1 MNKTDIIKGINQKVI
16 TNVGINGRIYFD
28 EPLDKDNVPVVIGIA
43 YDKALIDD
51 LSEDELA
58 LDRLDT
64 DTLCDVEYYLDCQL
78 EAEEKLFS
86 RCVDE
91 Y

>member
-1 MNKTDIIKGINQKVI
+1 MNKTEIIKEINQKVI
-16 TNVGINGRIYFD
+16 ANVSINGRIYFD
-28 EPLDKDNVPVVIGIA
+28 DPLDKADVPVIIGIA
-43 YDKALIDD
+43 YDKVLVDD
-51 LSEDELA
+51 LSEDELS